1 MAENNYIIGRMKEI
15 AARHRHLK
23 KRMRNEKVTASNRM
37 LMEKLRRCALEEL
50 LSLVKRLD

>member
-1 MAENNYIIGRMKEI
+1 VAENNYIIGRMKEI